1 MTEVSTGLHGA
12 RSSVGYSHSPQGSAW
27 FKWLSCSE
35 KRRANFEKKSLFQGL
50 TSPEYEIGF
59 WPKSSIP
66 FETFQLA

>member
-12 RSSVGYSHSPQGSAW
+12 RSSVGYSTRPKVVRGPNDS
-27 FKWLSCSE
+27 LV
-35 KRRANFEKKSLFQGL
+35 RRSGGLTLNQKSLFQGL

-59 WPKSSIP
+59 WPKTPIP